1 MNGMPSL
8 RPAVAYSDARSQIVT
23 GDLIAVRDIHGWLG
37 KLTVLFTRKPVT
49 HTGVARWVDGR
60 LYMADLNSGRNHLTA
75 LSQLV
80 DFDVHAAPAGLDRL
94 CILEAID
101 TWLAKA
107 INYGL
112 AAFVLI
118 GLKCLLRL
126 KVYIHWRRLMVCSGG
141 SVNIYEMAAAIM
153 LRRGLQPPAAWL
165 EHNRMLSPGE
175 LADELPLKLCVRG
188 AAVPVSQPSPV
199 PQP

>member
-1 MNGMPSL
+1 MNY
-8 RPAVAYSDARSQIVT
+8 ADARSQIET
-23 GDLIAVRDIHGWLG
+23 GDLIAVRDVHGILG
-37 KLTVLFTRKPVT
+37 RLTVFFTHKPVT
-49 HTGVARWVDGR
+49 HTGVVRWSDGL

-80 DFDVHAAPAGLDRL
+80 DFDVYDPPAGLDRTS
-94 CILEAID
+94 IREAID
-101 TWLAKA
+101 AWLAKP
-107 INYGL
+107 INYGI

-126 KVYIHWRRLMVCSGG
+126 KVYIHWRRVMVCSGG

-153 LRRGLQPPAAWL
+153 LRRGLKAPPDWI

-175 LADELPLKLCVRG
+175 LASELRLKLAIRG
-188 AAVPVSQPSPV
+188 SDKSTNQAAHEAVSSF
-199 PQP
+199 